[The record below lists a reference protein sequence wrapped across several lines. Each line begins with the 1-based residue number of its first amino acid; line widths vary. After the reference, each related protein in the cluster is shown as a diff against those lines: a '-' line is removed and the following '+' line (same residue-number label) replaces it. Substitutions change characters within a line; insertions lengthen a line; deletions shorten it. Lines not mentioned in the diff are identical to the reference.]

1 MRGVCDSSSARAG
14 ARLLDFLS
22 NYFICTEQEESN
34 SIIQADALN
43 VIIYVMRPAP

>member
-1 MRGVCDSSSARAG
+1 MKAALPGQAPGSS
-14 ARLLDFLS
+14 DFLS

-34 SIIQADALN
+34 SIIQADTLN